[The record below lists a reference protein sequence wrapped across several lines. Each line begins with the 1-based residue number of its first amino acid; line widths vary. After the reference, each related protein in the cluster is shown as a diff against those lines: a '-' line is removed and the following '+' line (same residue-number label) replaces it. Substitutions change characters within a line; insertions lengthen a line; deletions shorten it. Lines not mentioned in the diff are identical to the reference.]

1 MLAVI
6 IGLIAGVA
14 TTMQASINTEA
25 GKVTRSPF
33 ITAGINFTVAWLCL
47 AAFIIIREKRIFIP
61 FELIKMYPVW
71 IWFGGVCAIIIV
83 SLNIICRPKLGA
95 AGNVMILN
103 FGQIMTGL
111 IIDHF
116 ALFGSE
122 EVRMTWMRF
131 AGALLVTGGL
141 VLVTADKSRRGEKQA
156 AFPMLYVILA
166 FIDGVACCVQIAVNG
181 TLRMVINSVSKATLI
196 SMSVAILSTLT
207 VIAVLLLTKGRKG
220 MLDEPQPVRPKPWMF
235 TGGFF
240 ALTVVSGNAA
250 VAPVLGTGFAM
261 ILNLLGMMATG
272 LLIDETGFLGIE
284 KKPVTL
290 RKVAGMLLMLA
301 GTALISF

>member
-83 SLNIICRPKLGA
+83 SLNIICLPKLGA

-131 AGALLVTGGL
+131 A
-141 VLVTADKSRRGEKQA
+141 
-156 AFPMLYVILA
+156 
-166 FIDGVACCVQIAVNG
+166 
-181 TLRMVINSVSKATLI
+181 
-196 SMSVAILSTLT
+196 
-207 VIAVLLLTKGRKG
+207 
-220 MLDEPQPVRPKPWMF
+220 
-235 TGGFF
+235 
-240 ALTVVSGNAA
+240 
-250 VAPVLGTGFAM
+250 
-261 ILNLLGMMATG
+261 
-272 LLIDETGFLGIE
+272 
-284 KKPVTL
+284 
-290 RKVAGMLLMLA
+290 
-301 GTALISF
+301 